1 MVFEMHALKVQQ
13 KNVSLAVIIAT
24 LLLSSC
30 SSSQEVSYKSGGMT
44 QTFVS
49 GKDTIS
55 AEKSFLLPIYPNS
68 KPTGEVQA
76 KSEEEQ
82 NSFLM
87 LSSPDPV
94 SKVSDF
100 YQAELKKGGWELHQ
114 NQMLSE
120 LVNLTAKKDRL
131 EGSIMISSD
140 GKNQT
145 SISLSVNVE
154 PEGTPEV
161 SKDEF
166 VPDKLNPPTD

>member
-1 MVFEMHALKVQQ
+1 MVIEMHALKVQN
-13 KNVSLAVIIAT
+13 KNLSLAVFFST
-24 LLLSSC
+24 MLLCSC

-44 QTFVS
+44 QTFVA

-55 AEKSFLLPIYPNS
+55 AEKNFLLPIYPNS

-76 KSEEEQ
+76 KGEEEQ
-82 NSFLM
+82 NSFMM
-87 LSSPDPV
+87 LTSPDAVP
-94 SKVSDF
+94 KVAEF
-100 YQAELKKGGWELHQ
+100 YQAELKKAGWEIHQ

-120 LVNLTAKKDRL
+120 LVNLSAKKDKL